1 MWENGSA
8 PAYGYALKRTDD
20 LVVPLYARV
29 LSLRVYTVNFQA
41 QKCQHLRQSPSPTA
55 LKKE

>member
-20 LVVPLYARV
+20 LVVPLYDRV
-29 LSLRVYTVNFQA
+29 QSLRVDTVNFQA
-41 QKCQHLRQSPSPTA
+41 QQCQHLRLIPSTTA
-55 LKKE
+55 LKTE